1 MGGLERSYVGELEQA
16 KLGKDYLVGREGGRE
31 RKGEWEGKG
40 SVLARTLKG
49 LTEARVWGQPLFLL
63 PPSITLLLPVPILEF
78 CFSTVWSGP
87 HVELIVRGRG
97 SAAGGG

>member
-40 SVLARTLKG
+40 SVLARTLSQR
-49 LTEARVWGQPLFLL
+49 AN
-63 PPSITLLLPVPILEF
+63 
-78 CFSTVWSGP
+78 
-87 HVELIVRGRG
+87 
-97 SAAGGG
+97 